1 MRVSNFISRREELAK
16 KQETKPTKKQETKPT
31 KGQISHWQKEQR
43 REILVR
49 IVGLA
54 VAVVALA
61 LIGAGVYYQWYLGSY
76 KPLHETAIEVNGKKF
91 SVSYYL
97 DALDYYMAGQTPYV
111 YYFIDPV
118 AEQII
123 QGELIRQE
131 AAELG
136 FNVSED
142 EVRKVI
148 KEQGLDDNQAMRDIV
163 ATQLIVDKLRQ
174 EHFGPQIPASAEQ
187 REVSVIFLESES
199 QAQLVKE
206 RLEAGEEFSDL
217 VEALSLDPTSK
228 EEGGNLGW
236 HPRGILGRKMGTSL
250 AIDDIVF
257 NLPPD
262 SISDPVEDA
271 EKTKKL
277 GYWLIKVVERSE
289 GELEAHVQAMLLSS
303 EEEALM
309 VREELEGG
317 GDFLALADEH
327 SQWQT
332 SGESK
337 GDLGW
342 ISQGDM
348 SSAFESYALSQQ
360 AELGTVSQPVK
371 DEDATTK
378 GGYWLIK
385 ASASQEK
392 EISEEDRGTL
402 IDNLF
407 SDWLEEVRS
416 GSENTV
422 QNYLDAEKKDFII
435 QRVLG

>member
-1 MRVSNFISRREELAK
+1 M
-16 KQETKPTKKQETKPT
+16 TKKQETKPAKKQESKPT
-31 KGQISHWQKEQR
+31 KGQLSRAKREKRRQKLLQ
-43 REILVR
+43 IA
-49 IVGLA
+49 GLA
-54 VAVVALA
+54 VAIVAVI
-61 LIGAGVYYQWYLGSY
+61 LIGVGVYHQWYLGSY

-97 DALDYYMAGQTPYV
+97 DALDYYMAGQNQYV
-111 YYFIDPV
+111 SYFIDPV

-123 QGELIRQE
+123 QNELISQE

-148 KEQGLDDNQAMRDIV
+148 KEQGLDDNQAIRDIV
-163 ATQLIVDKLRQ
+163 VTQLIVDKMRQ
-174 EHFGPQIPASAEQ
+174 EHFGPQVPAFAEQ
-187 REVSVIFLESES
+187 REVKAIFLESES
-199 QAQLVKE
+199 QAQMVKE
-206 RLEAGEEFSDL
+206 RLEAGEEFSSL
-217 VEALSLDPTSK
+217 VEEFSLDPTTK
-228 EEGGNLGW
+228 EDDGDLGW

-348 SSAFESYALSQQ
+348 SPAFESYALSQQ

-385 ASASQEK
+385 VSGSQDE
-392 EISEEDRGTL
+392 EISEEDRDILVG
-402 IDNLF
+402 DLF
-407 SDWLEEVRS
+407 TVWLEGIKS
-416 GSENTV
+416 DPENTV